1 MFKELVF
8 FTKMVITTKTYKL
21 SKIKQL
27 IDLNGDTVNF
37 DLTFSAKSSDGSK
50 FDALVVSQDQLDSG
64 EPLEYKKADGSI
76 SGSIV
81 ADKDVYQNYFLLLKS
96 DNPVDCEVKIDM
108 KNIPTDQV
116 LLQKQKIQEQMLHN
130 ENLQKEHELNQQM
143 LHQQA
148 ALASAP
154 IDTSINDTPLSSSQ
168 INWKLI
174 FLIGLIL
181 VGGYLVWS
189 FYIKNRSLP
198 NQVSSNNVPSIISD
212 NIPPIVNNQV
222 NNNPISNSLSLG
234 ESESFINKIQSQNNV
249 LSNVVDGAQNVIDNS
264 LLHKLNN
271 LNVWNKLKT

>member
-1 MFKELVF
+1 
-8 FTKMVITTKTYKL
+8 MVITTKTYKL

-148 ALASAP
+148 ALASTP
-154 IDTSINDTPLSSSQ
+154 IDTSIINDTPLSSSQ

-222 NNNPISNSLSLG
+222 NNNPISNSLSLA